1 MTTTVNDVIERL
13 AALELSNTKF
23 SDVSDSELGQQNRV
37 LYLNA
42 IQKALVHLYSEFD
55 LREGWFE
62 LVPVV
67 GRAHYSLNE
76 KASMSLY
83 PNTGYINDLDKAVT
97 FTDSEVMT
105 IYACTTSKG
114 EPVGIN
120 DSNDPYSVFIDKY
133 NRILIPAPIKGE
145 RYLFTYRAYH
155 PRITGVDNVVDIA
168 DADVAELGN
177 TLLSVWESKYPNT
190 NNHYDTV
197 PAFTDPTLEEFGVA
211 EAENITW
218 DTSTYVG

>member
-1 MTTTVNDVIERL
+1 
-13 AALELSNTKF
+13 
-23 SDVSDSELGQQNRV
+23 
-37 LYLNA
+37 
-42 IQKALVHLYSEFD
+42 
-55 LREGWFE
+55 
-62 LVPVV
+62 
-67 GRAHYSLNE
+67 
-76 KASMSLY
+76 MSLY

-155 PRITGVDNVVDIA
+155 PRITEVDNVVAIA
-168 DADVAELGN
+168 DADVVELGY
-177 TLLSVWESKYPNT
+177 TLLSVWESKYPDT

-197 PAFTDPTLEEFGVA
+197 PAFTDPTLEEFGVG

-218 DTSTYVG
+218 GTGTYIS

>member
-42 IQKALVHLYSEFD
+42 IQKALIHLYSEFD

-76 KASMSLY
+76 KASMSY
-83 PNTGYINDLDKAVT
+83 T
-97 FTDSEVMT
+97 
-105 IYACTTSKG
+105 
-114 EPVGIN
+114 
-120 DSNDPYSVFIDKY
+120 
-133 NRILIPAPIKGE
+133 
-145 RYLFTYRAYH
+145 
-155 PRITGVDNVVDIA
+155 
-168 DADVAELGN
+168 
-177 TLLSVWESKYPNT
+177 
-190 NNHYDTV
+190 
-197 PAFTDPTLEEFGVA
+197 PTLV
-211 EAENITW
+211 ILTTW
-218 DTSTYVG
+218 TKLSLLLIQK